1 MNRTM
6 LSAIFCA
13 VAALCSI
20 SAAHAANPDV
30 TGLVPT
36 IWWDFETKPKAS
48 GLAST
53 NKGSKSISFTGEGTA
68 TYQTGVTNG
77 WAIDTSK
84 YTPYSKTGTYSTAG
98 NPITVSLVMT
108 LGSNPNGITLN
119 VRTTAGDLIIRR
131 GATAGSLVVAFGG

>member
-1 MNRTM
+1 MNRIM
-6 LSAIFCA
+6 LSAILCA

-36 IWWDFETKPKAS
+36 IWWDFETQPNAS
-48 GLAST
+48 GLASK

-77 WAIDTSK
+77 WAIE
-84 YTPYSKTGTYSTAG
+84 
-98 NPITVSLVMT
+98 
-108 LGSNPNGITLN
+108 
-119 VRTTAGDLIIRR
+119 
-131 GATAGSLVVAFGG
+131 GGHLLDGR